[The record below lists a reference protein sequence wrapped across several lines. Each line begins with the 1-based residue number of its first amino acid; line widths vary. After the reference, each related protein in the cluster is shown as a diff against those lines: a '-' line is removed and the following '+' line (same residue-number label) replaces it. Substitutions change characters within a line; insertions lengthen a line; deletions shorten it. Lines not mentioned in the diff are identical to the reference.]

1 MEKILSQDEINALF
15 STMSAEGTAL
25 GSSPDARAGGDRQV
39 MLYDF
44 CRSDRISKDQIR
56 SIHALHSYFA
66 RNLSSSFSAYI
77 RAIIEVNLV
86 SVDQI
91 SYAEFLKLL
100 SDPTL
105 FCAIEMKPLHGNVAM
120 EMSPSLVFPM
130 IDMLLGGPG
139 NAPSENRTL
148 TEIEMNIV
156 EGIIKIALRDLREAW
171 RPIMDLE
178 PTLSGTETKP
188 QMLHIVAPGEA
199 VVAVIFEVRLGENT
213 GMLNFCIPSMTL
225 KMNRTKFDQQPH
237 PRRVD
242 SGVDDAQAI
251 RDLVRGS
258 NLRLTGAVHENSLMV
273 EDLLNLAVGDI
284 IQLGRRLTDPVI
296 LSVGGVPKFSGRVT
310 IKQGNKA
317 FEIAHKLNSLNE

>member
-15 STMSAEGTAL
+15 STMSADGTVL
-25 GSSPDARAGGDRQV
+25 GTSSAKGIGQGRQV
-39 MLYDF
+39 TSYDF

-66 RNLSSSFSAYI
+66 RNLSSSLSAYI

-105 FCAIEMKPLHGNVAM
+105 FCAIEMKPLHGNIAM

-139 NAPSENRTL
+139 NAPPENRTL

-156 EGIIKIALRDLREAW
+156 EGIINIALGDLQEAW
-171 RPIMDLE
+171 RPVMELT
-178 PTLSGTETKP
+178 PSLAGTETKP
-188 QMLHIVAPGEA
+188 QMLQIVAPGEA
-199 VVAVIFEVRLGENT
+199 IVAVIFEVRLGENT
-213 GMLNFCIPSMTL
+213 GMLNFCIPSVTL

-237 PRRVD
+237 PRGPA
-242 SGVDDAQAI
+242 SGLDDAERIHQLI
-251 RDLVRGS
+251 RGAS
-258 NLRLTGAVHENSLMV
+258 LRLTGAIHESSLLV

-284 IQLGRRLTDPVI
+284 VQLSRRVTDPVI
-296 LSVGGVPKFSGRVT
+296 LSVAGIPKYSGRITVH
-310 IKQGNKA
+310 QGKKA
-317 FEIAHKLNSLNE
+317 FEITQKSNF

>member
-15 STMSAEGTAL
+15 TTMSADGAAL
-25 GSSPDARAGGDRQV
+25 GSSSDPRAGGDRQV
-39 MLYDF
+39 SRYDF

-56 SIHALHSYFA
+56 SLHALHSYFA
-66 RNLSSSFSAYI
+66 RNLSSSLSAYI
-77 RAIIEVNLV
+77 RAIIDVNLV

-105 FCAIEMKPLHGNVAM
+105 FCAIEMKPLHGNIAM
-120 EMSPSLVFPM
+120 EMSPALVFPM

-156 EGIIKIALRDLREAW
+156 EGIIKITLRDLQEAW
-171 RPIMDLE
+171 RPVMKLE
-178 PTLSGTETKP
+178 PALSGTETKP

-199 VVAVIFEVRLGENT
+199 VVAVIFEVQLGENT

-242 SGVDDAQAI
+242 SGVDDAQMI
-251 RDLVRGS
+251 RDLLQGS
-258 NLRLTGAVHENSLMV
+258 RLKLGGAVHENSLLV
-273 EDLLNLAVGDI
+273 EDLLNLTVGDI
-284 IQLGRRLTDPVI
+284 IQLGCRPTDPVT
-296 LSVGGVPKFSGRVT
+296 LSVGGIPKFLGRITV
-310 IKQGNKA
+310 KQGKKA
-317 FEIAHKLNSLNE
+317 FEIANKFNS